1 MALSIFSIIT
11 GIVIIY
17 LVSMML
23 IHKFFEKIFKMMFFI
38 ISAALVLGA
47 IYFLLLK
54 GA

>member
-1 MALSIFSIIT
+1 MALSISSIAI

-17 LVSMML
+17 LVSMMI

-38 ISAALVLGA
+38 ISAVLVLGA